1 MAVMTEQGTGGRGW
15 RRWGWAAASVL
26 LHTGL
31 LAALVVATEEE
42 GELAAESVDEE
53 VTYVDISSFP
63 PPPPL
68 APTAREQ
75 EPQPQAAEPQP
86 TRPEPRPQ
94 RPPQAQTPPRSTDI
108 VEPVDSMP
116 EPLGEVPAPAP
127 IQAPRVEGP
136 PSGAVSTTPQPGGQA
151 GGVQGGVEGGR
162 VGGQVGATGPPDEG
176 GTFVAAVVD
185 RRAELT
191 NRRELP
197 RIMERLYPDVLK
209 EAGIGGRVVVQF
221 VVEPSGRIDMSTVK
235 VMSAEHDGFVDATRR
250 ALREFRF
257 SPARMGDRKVRMLTQ
272 MPIVW
277 QVEGI

>member
-1 MAVMTEQGTGGRGW
+1 MTVVTDQGAGRRGW

-26 LHTGL
+26 LHAAL

-42 GELAAESVDEE
+42 AELAAESVDEE

-68 APTAREQ
+68 PSAASDPEPEQ
-75 EPQPQAAEPQP
+75 AEPEPTQP
-86 TRPEPRPQ
+86 RPRPRPQ
-94 RPPQAQTPPRSTDI
+94 RPPQAETPPRTTDI
-108 VEPVDSMP
+108 VEPVDSFQ

-127 IQAPRVEGP
+127 IQAPPMAGP
-136 PSGAVSTTPQPGGQA
+136 PAGAVSATPQRGGQA
-151 GGVQGGVEGGR
+151 GGVEGGVEGGR

-185 RRAELT
+185 RKAELT

-197 RIMERLYPDVLK
+197 RIMERLYPEVLK
-209 EAGIGGRVVVQF
+209 DAGIGGRVVVQF

-235 VMSAEHDGFVDATRR
+235 IMSADHDGLVEATRR

-257 SPARMGDRKVRMLTQ
+257 SPARMGDRTVRMLTQ

>member
-1 MAVMTEQGTGGRGW
+1 MAVMTGQGSGGRGW

-26 LHTGL
+26 LHAGL

-68 APTAREQ
+68 ATAREQ
-75 EPQPQAAEPQP
+75 PQPQEAEPQP
-86 TRPEPRPQ
+86 TRPQPRPQ
-94 RPPQAQTPPRSTDI
+94 RPPQARTPPRSTDI

-116 EPLGEVPAPAP
+116 EPLGDVPAPAP

-162 VGGQVGATGPPDEG
+162 VGGRVGATGPPDEG

-185 RRAELT
+185 RKAELT

-209 EAGIGGRVVVQF
+209 DAGIGGRVVVQF

-235 VMSAEHDGFVDATRR
+235 VMSADHDGLVDATRR

>member
-1 MAVMTEQGTGGRGW
+1 MAVLSDEGARGRRW
-15 RRWGWAAASVL
+15 RRWGWAAGSVI
-26 LHTGL
+26 LHAGL

-42 GELAAESVDEE
+42 AELAAESVDEE

-63 PPPPL
+63 PPPPPP
-68 APTAREQ
+68 AARQEP
-75 EPQPQAAEPQP
+75 EPQPQQAEPQP
-86 TRPEPRPQ
+86 TQPQPRPQ
-94 RPPQAQTPPRSTDI
+94 RPPQSRTPPRSTDI

-116 EPLGEVPAPAP
+116 EPLGDVPAPAP
-127 IQAPRVEGP
+127 IEAPRVEGP
-136 PSGAVSTTPQPGGQA
+136 PAGAVSATPQRGGQA

-185 RRAELT
+185 KKAELT

-209 EAGIGGRVVVQF
+209 NAGIGGRVVVQF

-235 VMSAEHDGFVDATRR
+235 VMAAEHDGLVEATKK